1 MSCLLYTH
9 TFSLYQN
16 QDGKKLEITANGGT
30 KVSFLKKDIEM
41 VEFFFIP
48 GSWFYLTQ
56 DTYKVCVTV
65 RSKPIA
71 FYFDASKFKDAN
83 SCYTEF
89 SKLLE

>member
-1 MSCLLYTH
+1 MSFLLYTAA
-9 TFSLYQN
+9 FSLYQDR
-16 QDGKKLEITANGGT
+16 DGKRIEITVTGGNR
-30 KVSFLKKDIEM
+30 VSFLKKDIEM

-71 FYFDASKFKDAN
+71 FYFDSSKIKVAN